1 MNYKIFENRLK
12 DLKKTY
18 GPELW
23 GMTVSANK
31 IEGKS
36 FLILKNSNG
45 KVIECILLTDE
56 TDKYAEEEVE
66 LEVVDPDDELR
77 KELKI
82 L

>member
-12 DLKKTY
+12 YLKKTY
-18 GPELW
+18 GTDLW

-31 IEGKS
+31 ITGKS

>member
-1 MNYKIFENRLK
+1 MIYKIFENRLK
-12 DLKKTY
+12 YLKKTY
-18 GPELW
+18 GTDLW
-23 GMTVSANK
+23 SMNVSANK

-56 TDKYAEEEVE
+56 TDKFKEEPT
-66 LEVVDPDDELR
+66 VDPDDELR
-77 KELKI
+77 EELGI

>member
-12 DLKKTY
+12 YLKKTY
-18 GPELW
+18 GTDLW